1 MRLWRITTDNYAD
14 TAFSGIGNKKVG
26 SRWVPEGL
34 LAVYT
39 SESISLAVLENLVHF
54 EPRHFNANYVLIAV
68 TIPDDIY
75 VNEVETDSLP
85 GNWRS
90 LYEDS
95 ILQAIGQDWINSSDS
110 AILIA
115 PSAVVPREKNYILNP
130 LHVDFGQ
137 IVTFDPESLVLDER
151 LLS

>member
-1 MRLWRITTDNYAD
+1 MQVWRITTENYAD

-26 SRWVPEGL
+26 SRWVPEGM
-34 LAVYT
+34 LAIYT

-54 EPRHFNANYVLIAV
+54 EQRHFGENHVLIAV
-68 TIPDDIY
+68 TIPDDSH
-75 VNEVETDSLP
+75 VNIDSLP
-85 GNWRS
+85 DNWRS

-95 ILQAIGQDWINSSDS
+95 ILQEIGQDWINNGDS
-110 AILIA
+110 AILIV

-130 LHVDFGQ
+130 LHVDFGE
-137 IVTFDPESLVLDER
+137 IITLNPEPLVIDTR